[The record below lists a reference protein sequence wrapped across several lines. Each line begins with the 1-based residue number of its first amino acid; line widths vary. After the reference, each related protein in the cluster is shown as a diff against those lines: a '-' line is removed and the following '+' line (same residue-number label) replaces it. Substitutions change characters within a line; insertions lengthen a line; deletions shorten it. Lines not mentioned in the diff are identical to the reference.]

1 MAFVWAG
8 IIQDNKNLVL
18 SFEYGKQPF
27 EIVNKKSGVDLLHQL
42 HQNFKHAN
50 AVW

>member
-27 EIVNKKSGVDLLHQL
+27 EIVNKSIRIKTVKGS
-42 HQNFKHAN
+42 
-50 AVW
+50 